1 MSAEMEKPKKRK
13 LEEEEEEEADEERGV
28 VKEEEAEPAVDN
40 ASPALKNEAGETYF
54 ELSKKKRCTVRTFKG
69 MVLVDIREVSSV
81 IEIAQGRNNW
91 DDPFQ

>member
-13 LEEEEEEEADEERGV
+13 LEEEEEEADEERGV
-28 VKEEEAEPAVDN
+28 VKEEAEPAVDN

-69 MVLVDIREVSSV
+69 MVLVDIREVSAV
-81 IEIAQGRNNW
+81 IEIARGRNNW
-91 DDPFQ
+91 DDRFQ